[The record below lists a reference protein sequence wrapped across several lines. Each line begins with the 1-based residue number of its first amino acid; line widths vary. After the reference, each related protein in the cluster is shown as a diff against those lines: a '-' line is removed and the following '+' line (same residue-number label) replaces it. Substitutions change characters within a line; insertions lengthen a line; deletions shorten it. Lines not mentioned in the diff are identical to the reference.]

1 MYVEPLSL
9 YTHPLQ
15 CGCHVTRSRPIHF
28 GEASTENSMLSSLF
42 DEPLGRTHR
51 YTNSRWPVKRFTDDW
66 LWVVLCNKQVKVWGF
81 HEFFEWVALL

>member
-1 MYVEPLSL
+1 
-9 YTHPLQ
+9 
-15 CGCHVTRSRPIHF
+15 
-28 GEASTENSMLSSLF
+28 MLSSLF